1 MQPVKAKRKT
11 GAYYIDNKRFYEEMK
26 KYKDLCKDAEETGDE
41 YPRIPNYLGECFYK
55 IATKLSNK
63 PNFMGYS
70 YKEEMIGDGI
80 ENCIHYIKSFNPE
93 KSTNPF
99 SYFTQIVWHSF
110 VHRIQKE
117 KKQQYIRYKAMNNMV
132 MNNEHFVHSADDA
145 YHTIVTTEFHENTQ
159 LFISN
164 FEEKIERNKK
174 KKEEKKALENFI
186 ED

>member
-1 MQPVKAKRKT
+1 MVAKRRT
-11 GAYYIDNKRFYEEMK
+11 GAYYIDNKKFYEEMR
-26 KYKDLCKDAEETGDE
+26 KYIESCREAEEAGDQ
-41 YPRIPNYLGECFYK
+41 YPIIPNYIGECFYK

-63 PNFMGYS
+63 PNFIGYS

-110 VHRIQKE
+110 IHRIEKE
-117 KKQQYIRYKAMNNMV
+117 KKQQYIKYKAMDNMV
-132 MNNEHFVHSADDA
+132 INNQHFIDSADDA
-145 YHTIVTTEFHENTQ
+145 FHSIFVGMHENTQ
-159 LFISN
+159 QFISTY
-164 FEEKIERNKK
+164 ETKIENNKK
-174 KKEEKKALENFI
+174 KKAKKALENFI